1 MMGTIET
8 HVFRSDMLFKTF
20 HNGKEVT
27 RPNTLLVQM
36 MRTPKGTLVR
46 IKGNKN
52 PLPFKEAVITDW
64 GCNIL
69 KWIEDS
75 PYGYNYIGKYY
86 M

>member
-36 MRTPKGTLVR
+36 MRTPKGTLVC

-52 PLPFKEAVITDW
+52 PLPFKKAVITDW